1 MFLFYLISII
11 NDKYKIITFE
21 LNNKATQL
29 LSKLNEQL
37 NFTDLEIDDPIL
49 RSEDAINIIIN
60 SVEKLKTIFEKERIK
75 SHEQEIDF
83 FKNIKPRFTSKLIYY
98 NAIFKIETKKPHGG
112 ERILKKYLNNELNK
126 LKRYFDNN
134 LDFYKYYRTGSNY
147 LDHKYFTRG
156 KFDIKLALDSFYF
169 EVDHSFSTSHDFKVA
184 KIMAHDLI
192 QVYLEDKLLMME
204 NREPREKSQVNPKI
218 KQNWTGSKVALIEL
232 LYALHTEGVFNNGA
246 SDLKDIAEY
255 FENIFNIDLG
265 QYHRAFLEIRVRKS
279 EPTKFLNTLKDK
291 LVRRMENTDDLL

>member
-1 MFLFYLISII
+1 MKTKI
-11 NDKYKIITFE
+11 NK
-21 LNNKATQL
+21 L
-29 LSKLNEQL
+29 LSDLYEQL
-37 NFTDLEIDDPIL
+37 NFIDIEIDDPIL
-49 RSEDAINIIIN
+49 RSESAINIIIT
-60 SVEKLKTIFEKERIK
+60 SIEKLKVIFEKEKPK
-75 SHEQEIDF
+75 SQEQEIDF
-83 FKNIKPRFTSKLIYY
+83 FKNIKPKFTSKLIYY

-112 ERILKKYLNNELNK
+112 ERILKKYLNHELDK
-126 LKRYFDNN
+126 LKKYFDNN

-156 KFDIKLALDSFYF
+156 RFDIKLALDSFYF

-204 NREPREKSQVNPKI
+204 NRDPKEKSQVNPKL

-246 SDLKDIAEY
+246 SDLKDVAEY
-255 FENIFNIDLG
+255 FENVFNIDLG
-265 QYHRAFLEIRVRKS
+265 QYHRAFLEIRMRKS
-279 EPTKFLNTLKDK
+279 DQTKFLNSLKEK
-291 LVRRMENTDDLL
+291 LVKRMENTDDLL

>member
-1 MFLFYLISII
+1 MYQKI
-11 NDKYKIITFE
+11 N
-21 LNNKATQL
+21 NL
-29 LSKLNEQL
+29 LTSLNEQL
-37 NFTDLEIDDPIL
+37 NFTDLEIDDPIE
-49 RSEDAINIIIN
+49 RSEYAINIIVKSIEN
-60 SVEKLKTIFEKERIK
+60 LKIIFEKEKNK
-75 SHEQEIDF
+75 SIDTEIEF
-83 FKNIKPRFTSKLIYY
+83 FKNIKPKFTSKLIYY
-98 NAIFKIETKKPHGG
+98 NAIYKIETKKPHGG
-112 ERILKKYLNNELNK
+112 ERILKKYLNHELEK

-204 NREPREKSQVNPKI
+204 NREPREKSQVNPKV

-265 QYHRAFLEIRVRKS
+265 QYHRAFLEIRMRKS
-279 EPTKFLNTLKDK
+279 EQTKFLNSLKEK
-291 LVRRMENTDDLL
+291 LVKRMENTDDLL

>member
-1 MFLFYLISII
+1 MSSKI
-11 NDKYKIITFE
+11 N
-21 LNNKATQL
+21 LL
-29 LSKLNEQL
+29 LSNLNEQL

-49 RSEDAINIIIN
+49 RSENALNVIVN
-60 SVEKLKTIFEKERIK
+60 SIEKLKEIFEKEKIK
-75 SHEQEIDF
+75 SQEYEIDF
-83 FKNIKPRFTSKLIYY
+83 FKNIKPKFTSKLIYY

-112 ERILKKYLNNELNK
+112 ERILKKYLNNELDK

-169 EVDHSFSTSHDFKVA
+169 EVDHTFSTSHDFKVA

-192 QVYLEDKLLMME
+192 QVYLEDKLLMLE
-204 NREPREKSQVNPKI
+204 NKEPKEKSQVNPKV
-218 KQNWTGSKVALIEL
+218 KQTWTGSKVALIEL

-265 QYHRAFLEIRVRKS
+265 QYHRAFLEIRMRKS
-279 EPTKFLNTLKDK
+279 DQTKFLNGLKEK
-291 LVRRMENTDDLL
+291 LVKRMENTEDLL

>member
-1 MFLFYLISII
+1 
-11 NDKYKIITFE
+11 
-21 LNNKATQL
+21 LNNKASQL

-49 RSEDAINIIIN
+49 RSESAINIIIN
-60 SVEKLKTIFEKERIK
+60 SIEKLKQIFGKEKTK
-75 SHEQEIDF
+75 SQEQEIDF
-83 FKNIKPRFTSKLIYY
+83 FKNIKPKFTSKLIYY

-112 ERILKKYLNNELNK
+112 ERIIKKYLNNELEK

-156 KFDIKLALDSFYF
+156 KFDVKLALDSFYF

-192 QVYLEDKLLMME
+192 QVYLEDKLLIMD
-204 NREPREKSQVNPKI
+204 NKQPSEKSQVNHKL

-232 LYALHTEGVFNNGA
+232 LYALHTEGVFNNGT
-246 SDLKDIAEY
+246 SDLKEVAQY
-255 FENIFNIDLG
+255 FESVFNVNLG
-265 QYHRAFLEIRVRKS
+265 QYHRTFLEIRIRKS
-279 EPTKFLNTLKDK
+279 DQTKFLNVLKEK
-291 LVRRMENTDDLL
+291 LIKRMENTDNLQ

>member
-1 MFLFYLISII
+1 MSSKI
-11 NDKYKIITFE
+11 N
-21 LNNKATQL
+21 LL

-49 RSEDAINIIIN
+49 RSENALNIIVN
-60 SVEKLKTIFEKERIK
+60 SIEKLKEIFEKEKIK
-75 SHEQEIDF
+75 SQEYEIDF
-83 FKNIKPRFTSKLIYY
+83 FKNIKPKFTSKLIYY

-112 ERILKKYLNNELNK
+112 ERILKKYLNNELDK

-169 EVDHSFSTSHDFKVA
+169 EVDHTFSTSHDFKVA

-192 QVYLEDKLLMME
+192 QVYLEDKLLMIE
-204 NREPREKSQVNPKI
+204 NREPKEKSQVNPKV

-246 SDLKDIAEY
+246 SDLKDVAEY

-265 QYHRAFLEIRVRKS
+265 QYHRAFLEIRMRKS
-279 EPTKFLNTLKDK
+279 DQTKFLNALKEK
-291 LVRRMENTDDLL
+291 LVKRMENTEDLL

>member
-1 MFLFYLISII
+1 
-11 NDKYKIITFE
+11 
-21 LNNKATQL
+21 LNTKATL
-29 LSKLNEQL
+29 LLKSLNEQL

-49 RSEDAINIIIN
+49 RSESAINIIIN
-60 SVEKLKTIFEKERIK
+60 SIEKLKVIFEKEK
-75 SHEQEIDF
+75 SKSQEQEIDF
-83 FKNIKPRFTSKLIYY
+83 FKNIKPKFTSKLIYY
-98 NAIFKIETKKPHGG
+98 NAIYKIETKKPHGG
-112 ERILKKYLNNELNK
+112 ERILKKYLNHELVK

-156 KFDIKLALDSFYF
+156 KFDVKLALDSFYF
-169 EVDHSFSTSHDFKVA
+169 EVDHTFSTSHDFKVA
-184 KIMAHDLI
+184 KILAHDLI

-204 NREPREKSQVNPKI
+204 NREPKEKSQVNPKV
-218 KQNWTGSKVALIEL
+218 KQTWTGSKVALIEL
-232 LYALHTEGVFNNGA
+232 LYALHTEGVFNNGN

-265 QYHRAFLEIRVRKS
+265 QYHRAFLEIRMRKS
-279 EPTKFLNTLKDK
+279 DQTKFLNGLKEK

>member
-1 MFLFYLISII
+1 M
-11 NDKYKIITFE
+11 
-21 LNNKATQL
+21 NNKATQL

-49 RSEDAINIIIN
+49 RSENAINIIIN
-60 SVEKLKTIFEKERIK
+60 SIEKLKNLFEKERIK
-75 SHEQEIDF
+75 SQEQEIDF

-112 ERILKKYLNNELNK
+112 ERIIKKYLNNELEK

-156 KFDIKLALDSFYF
+156 KFDIKLTLDSFYF
-169 EVDHSFSTSHDFKVA
+169 EVDHTFSTSHDFKVA
-184 KIMAHDLI
+184 KIVAHDLI

-204 NREPREKSQVNPKI
+204 NREPKEKSQVNPKL

-246 SDLKDIAEY
+246 SDLKDVAEY

-265 QYHRAFLEIRVRKS
+265 QYHRAFLEIRMRKS
-279 EPTKFLNTLKDK
+279 DQTKFLNSLKEK
-291 LVRRMENTDDLL
+291 LVKRMDNTDDLL